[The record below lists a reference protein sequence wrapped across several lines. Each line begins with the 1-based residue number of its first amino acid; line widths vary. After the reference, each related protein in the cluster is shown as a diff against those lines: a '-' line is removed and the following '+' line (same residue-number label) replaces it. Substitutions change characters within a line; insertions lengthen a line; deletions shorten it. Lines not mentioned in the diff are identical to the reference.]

1 MIIDPGGLDCHKGDQ
16 EGFFSPHWNKLDHAL
31 LEFLF
36 LPSSLGIWLYMEVF
50 YLFIWFGWTKWT
62 CVFFQHNFKQ

>member
-36 LPSSLGIWLYMEVF
+36 LPSSLGI
-50 YLFIWFGWTKWT
+50 
-62 CVFFQHNFKQ
+62 